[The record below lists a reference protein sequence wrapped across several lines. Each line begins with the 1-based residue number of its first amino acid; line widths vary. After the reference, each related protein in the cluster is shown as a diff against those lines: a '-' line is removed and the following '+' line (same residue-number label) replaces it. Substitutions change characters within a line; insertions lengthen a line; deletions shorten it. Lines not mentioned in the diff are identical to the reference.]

1 MEVIEAM
8 ETCRAMRYLKRDP
21 IPDELM
27 EKVLYAA
34 TRASNP
40 GNSQGWAFIV
50 VRDADA
56 KSRINDAVIS
66 SLDFDIDESAAAQAA
81 TNPSAARIARGASHL
96 VQNMRFAPVIIII
109 GARCIYPPENPM
121 KEFLPSSIYP
131 AAQNLIV
138 AARALGLGTT
148 FTTFCMAAEA
158 QIREILGIPD
168 DVHLGCLIPMGW
180 PEGHFGAVT
189 RKPLDEVVHY
199 DRWDASRE

>member
-1 MEVIEAM
+1 MDAIEAM

-21 IPDELM
+21 VPDELVD
-27 EKVLYAA
+27 KVLHAA

-50 VRDADA
+50 VRDSDTKA
-56 KSRINDAVIS
+56 RINDAVIE

-81 TNPSAARIARGASHL
+81 TDPMATRIARGASHL

-121 KEFLPSSIYP
+121 KEFLPSTIYP

-148 FTTFCMAAEA
+148 FTTFCMSAEA
-158 QIREILGIPD
+158 PIREILSIPD
-168 DVHLGCLIPMGW
+168 DVHLGSLIPLGW
-180 PEGHFGAVT
+180 PEGHFGPVT
-189 RKPLDEVVHY
+189 RMPLHEVVHY
-199 DRWDASRE
+199 DRWDPSR

>member
-1 MEVIEAM
+1 MDVIEAM
-8 ETCRAMRYLKRDP
+8 ETCRAMRYLKRDAV
-21 IPDELM
+21 PDELV

-50 VRDADA
+50 VREADTKA
-56 KSRINDAVIS
+56 RINDAVIE

-81 TNPSAARIARGASHL
+81 TDPAAARIARGASHL
-96 VQNMRFAPVIIII
+96 VQNLRFAPVIIII
-109 GARCIYPPENPM
+109 GARCIYPPESPM
-121 KEFLPSSIYP
+121 KEFLPSTIYP

-148 FTTFCMAAEA
+148 FTTFCMAAEP

-168 DVHLGCLIPMGW
+168 DVHLGSLIPLGW
-180 PEGHFGAVT
+180 PEGDFGPVT
-189 RKPLDEVVHY
+189 RKPLAEVVHY
-199 DRWDASRE
+199 DRWHRSR

>member
-1 MEVIEAM
+1 MDAIEAM

-21 IPDELM
+21 VPDELVDR
-27 EKVLYAA
+27 VLHAA

-50 VRDADA
+50 VRDSETKA
-56 KSRINDAVIS
+56 RINDAVIE

-81 TNPSAARIARGASHL
+81 TDPMATRIARGASHL

-121 KEFLPSSIYP
+121 KEFLPSTIYP

-158 QIREILGIPD
+158 PIREILSIPD
-168 DVHLGCLIPMGW
+168 DVHLGSLIPLGW
-180 PEGHFGAVT
+180 PEGHFGPVT
-189 RKPLDEVVHY
+189 RMPLHEVVHY
-199 DRWDASRE
+199 DRWDPSR